1 MIALALSFLALVSAT
16 PLEKRA
22 PNCRPNFG
30 GPPGLSI
37 INAGSSVEWSL
48 ASSPPVTGTKIVSR
62 AANIGDNEFRVEF
75 TGQPTNTY
83 LIKPVNFPDL
93 RVAASQGE
101 DLHITTPDLADA
113 TQSWNIL
120 CNQCGAPIGGTTFTT
135 GCTIQSAAGN
145 NQCVQTGATT
155 GSTFKLADCTGG
167 ANQLYNF
174 AASNS

>member
-1 MIALALSFLALVSAT
+1 MACILMHSVRQCSDPLSHCHFFEYKYLGNPPAYPLVQLLPVSPSYPHSPSAIFSLFIMPSPMIALALSFLALVSAT

-83 LIKPVNFPDL
+83 LIKCVCIGFPDL
-93 RVAASQGE
+93 F
-101 DLHITTPDLADA
+101 I
-113 TQSWNIL
+113 N
-120 CNQCGAPIGGTTFTT
+120 
-135 GCTIQSAAGN
+135 
-145 NQCVQTGATT
+145 
-155 GSTFKLADCTGG
+155 
-167 ANQLYNF
+167 
-174 AASNS
+174 